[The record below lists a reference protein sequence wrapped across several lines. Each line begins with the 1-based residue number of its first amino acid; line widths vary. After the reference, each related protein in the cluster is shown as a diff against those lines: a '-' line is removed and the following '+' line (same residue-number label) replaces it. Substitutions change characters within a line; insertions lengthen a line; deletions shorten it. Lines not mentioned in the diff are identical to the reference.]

1 MNQPGLSYEALGEV
15 QIWNLNCIFEALLI
29 SEMDDILT
37 LSFTQPLWL
46 GDANT
51 GTAPLGAPLGDGA
64 SLDIVLVYPPPEAV
78 LSGAMYVQSFQVP
91 VLILYSIQAPS
102 PPPEAG
108 LSK

>member
-15 QIWNLNCIFEALLI
+15 QMWNLNCIFEALLI

-51 GTAPLGAPLGDGA
+51 GTPLGAPLGDGA

-78 LSGAMYVQSFQVP
+78 LSGAMYVP
-91 VLILYSIQAPS
+91 VIPSASIDPIFNPS
-102 PPPEAG
+102 TITAARG
-108 LSK
+108 WAV

>member
-29 SEMDDILT
+29 SDMDDILT

-51 GTAPLGAPLGDGA
+51 GSDNSVGDA
-64 SLDIVLVYPPPEAV
+64 LNVFEPVD
-78 LSGAMYVQSFQVP
+78 AMA
-91 VLILYSIQAPS
+91 LC
-102 PPPEAG
+102 G
-108 LSK
+108 W